1 MTDVLEQPS
10 SLQLRAMLQDMV
22 RKDLLGPAGGPDE
35 IIDESNVRGRYI
47 VGMLAPKGQSM
58 LPDENDQLAHDGSDE
73 QDGKSAAPIPQAASM
88 LPSAIGLT
96 FTVAEDTP
104 ALQIT
109 VRWGKY
115 RRVEMDIKALGS
127 SADESGEENAVDDEY
142 LPEADEAEPEAGS
155 ETRRVWKRIPV
166 EAASD
171 PFPLD
176 DGYLKPWS
184 PDPDNPDI
192 YVRTL
197 VRKRDHAWTI
207 TTFLINAQSE
217 PQSNKDEAWVFQ
229 PELVVR
235 APDGAPVFI
244 KRNLP
249 AELRNDHPE
258 DRAIEMLYRQKLE
271 FAVGHGVAASAELAA
286 GHWDRAVKVRTEII
300 PTHEVEQMA
309 PPTAEDIPLLAKA
322 VLDMGTLA
330 ETQQGGFSAA
340 LDPLTEAYAAWI
352 ADLENRLSSPAP
364 DLQAYQSDA
373 AAAVDDCRKSLAR
386 IREGIALLD
395 NDPLAAQAFRFAN
408 RAMALQRVHT
418 IFSQAVRRGE
428 EPDLAA
434 IDVPGSRS
442 WRPFQLAFIL
452 LNLPGLVDPTHPDR
466 SHPTSAK
473 ADLLWF
479 PTGGGKTEA
488 YLGVA
493 AFTMAIR
500 RLQGELGGL
509 SGGAG
514 VSVLMR
520 YTLRLLTL
528 QQFQRAAALIC
539 ACEVIRR
546 EDQKTWGAEPF
557 RIGLWVGRRSTPNW
571 TKESEEAVKRVRNT
585 ASDYRGGMGTPA
597 QLTNCPWCGQPI
609 RPGRDIEIDSYPQG
623 SARTIQYCSDPQGNC
638 PFSRKG
644 SPREGLPILV
654 VDEEIYRRL
663 PALLIATVDK
673 FAQMP
678 WKGETQMLFGRVDAR
693 CPRHG
698 YRSPEIEDSDS
709 HPKRGSTPGV
719 RTQPLSRLR
728 PPDLIIQDE
737 LHLISGPLGTLVGLY
752 ETAVDALSSWELDG
766 KTIYPKVIASTATV
780 RRARDQVYSL
790 FQREVK
796 IFPAPGL
803 DADDNF
809 FARRVPSSEQAPGRS
824 YIGVCA
830 PGTRLK
836 TVLIRVYAAYM
847 AAAQVLYENYGR
859 AADPWMTLVGYFNS
873 MRELGGMRRVV
884 DDALRERLRKMDRR
898 GLARR
903 YINPWSV
910 EELTSRKDASDIPY
924 ILDRLEAVFD
934 PVAAEERK
942 QRNKAGEKTD
952 FARNPFDIV
961 LATNMISVGV
971 DVSRLGLMVVASQPK
986 ATAEYIQATSR
997 VGRAFP
1003 GIVCTVYNWARP
1015 RDLSHYERFEHYHAT
1030 FYQQV
1035 EALSVTPFSPRA
1047 RDRGLSAVLVAFL
1060 RLLGDAYNANDRPGE
1075 LDRAHP
1081 YVRRALYAIVRRAGL
1096 VNASCD
1102 TEAQVKQELDAL
1114 LDQWLARAATTRA
1127 PGKLG
1132 YKPKKDSLT
1141 LPLLNAAEGGSR
1153 DPFTCLN
1160 SLRDVEPGA
1169 PLVLLDYGM
1178 DREPGETVVEEVAR

>member
-1 MTDVLEQPS
+1 MMNEQLEAPS
-10 SLQLRAMLQDMV
+10 AIELRAMLQDMI

-35 IIDESNVRGRYI
+35 IVDERNVRGRYI
-47 VGMLAPKGQSM
+47 VGMLAPKGQSV
-58 LPDENDQLAHDGSDE
+58 LPDENDQLAVDGTDE
-73 QDGKSAAPIPQAASM
+73 EDGKSASPIPQASSM

-104 ALQIT
+104 TLQIIA
-109 VRWGKY
+109 RWGKY

-127 SADESGEENAVDDEY
+127 FEDGLDEDDTVAEEP
-142 LPEADEAEPEAGS
+142 LPEAEEPEPERVS

-166 EAASD
+166 EAVSD
-171 PFPLD
+171 PFHLH
-176 DGYLKPWS
+176 DGFPKPWS
-184 PDPDNPDI
+184 PDPDNPDV
-192 YVRTL
+192 YVRAQ
-197 VRKRDHAWTI
+197 VRKRDRAWTI
-207 TTFLINAQSE
+207 TLFLVNAQSE
-217 PQSNKDEAWVFQ
+217 PQYNKDEAWVFQ
-229 PELVVR
+229 PELIVH

-249 AELRNDHPE
+249 DELRNDHPE
-258 DRAIEMLYRQKLE
+258 DRAIEMLYRREQE
-271 FAVGHGVAASAELAA
+271 FAVGHGVAVSAKLAD
-286 GHWDRAVKVRTEII
+286 GRWDRAVEVHTEIV
-300 PTHEVEQMA
+300 PSHEVEQMA
-309 PPTAEDIPLLAKA
+309 PPTPADIPTLANA
-322 VLDMGTLA
+322 VLDMQVLD
-330 ETQQGGFSAA
+330 ETGDGGFAAA
-340 LDPLTEAYAAWI
+340 LDPLAEAYEAWI
-352 ADLENRLSSPAP
+352 ADQESHLSSPP
-364 DLQAYQSDA
+364 SDLQAYQADA
-373 AAAVDDCRKSLAR
+373 AAALENCRKSLSR

-395 NDPLAAQAFRFAN
+395 STPQAAKAFRFSN
-408 RAMALQRVHT
+408 RAMGFQRVRT
-418 IFSQAVRRGE
+418 LFSQAVRRDE
-428 EPDLAA
+428 KPDLVT
-434 IDVPGSRS
+434 IDVPGNRS

-466 SHPTSAK
+466 SHPMSAK

-493 AFTMAIR
+493 AFTMAMR

-546 EDQKTWGAEPF
+546 EDETTWGPEPF

-571 TKESEEAVKRVRNT
+571 TKESEEAIKRVRNT

-609 RPGRDIEIDSYPQG
+609 RPGRDIEVDLYPQG
-623 SARTIQYCSDPQGNC
+623 SARTLQYCSDPQGIC
-638 PFSRKG
+638 PFSRLG
-644 SPREGLPILV
+644 SPRDGLPILV

-678 WKGETQMLFGRVDAR
+678 WKGETQMLFGRVNGR

-709 HPKRGSTPGV
+709 HPKRGATPGV
-719 RTQPLSRLR
+719 KTQPLTRLR

-752 ETAVDALSSWELDG
+752 ETAVDALSSWELDE
-766 KTIYPKVIASTATV
+766 KTVYPKVIASTATV

-803 DADDNF
+803 NADDNF
-809 FARRVPSSEQAPGRS
+809 FARRVSSSEHAPGRC

-836 TVLIRVYAAYM
+836 AVLIRVYAAYM
-847 AAAQVLYENYGR
+847 AAAQVLYEKYGR

-884 DDALRERLRKMDRR
+884 DDALRERLRKMNQR

-903 YINPWSV
+903 FINPWSV
-910 EELTSRKDASDIPY
+910 EELTSRKDAADIPR
-924 ILDRLEAVFD
+924 ILDRLEAIFD

-942 QRNKAGEKTD
+942 RRTKAGEKID

-1035 EALSVTPFSPRA
+1035 EALSVTPFSPRS
-1047 RDRGLSAVLVAFL
+1047 RDRGISAVLVSFL
-1060 RLLGDAYNANDRPGE
+1060 RLLGDEYNANDRPGE

-1081 YVRRALYAIVRRAGL
+1081 YVRRALDAIIRRAGL
-1096 VNASCD
+1096 VNASRD
-1102 TEAQVKQELDAL
+1102 TETQVRKELDAL
-1114 LDQWLARAATTRA
+1114 LDQWLARATTTRS
-1127 PGKLG
+1127 PGILG

-1141 LPLLNAAEGGSR
+1141 VPLLNAAEGGGR

-1160 SLRDVEPGA
+1160 SLRDVEPGV
-1169 PLVLLDYGM
+1169 PLVLNDYGM
-1178 DREPGETVVEEVAR
+1178 DREPGETIGEVAS

>member
-1 MTDVLEQPS
+1 MSDLLEQPS
-10 SLQLRAMLQDMV
+10 SLQLRAMLQEMV
-22 RKDLLGPAGGPDE
+22 CKDLLGPAGGPDE
-35 IIDESNVRGRYI
+35 IIDERNVRGRYI
-47 VGMLAPKGQSM
+47 VGMLAPKGQSL
-58 LPDENDQLAHDGSDE
+58 LPDENDQLAVDGTDE
-73 QDGKSAAPIPQAASM
+73 EDGKSASPIPQTSSM

-96 FTVAEDTP
+96 FTVDENTQS
-104 ALQIT
+104 LQIT
-109 VRWGKY
+109 ARWGKY
-115 RRVEMDIKALGS
+115 RRVEMDIKTLGATEEDIVVDEPS
-127 SADESGEENAVDDEY
+127 PEQDESQPKGV
-142 LPEADEAEPEAGS
+142 G

-166 EAASD
+166 EAVSD
-171 PFPLD
+171 PFHLKE
-176 DGYLKPWS
+176 GFLKPWS
-184 PDPDNPDI
+184 PDPDSPDV
-192 YVRTL
+192 YVRAL
-197 VRKRDHAWTI
+197 VRKRERVWTV
-207 TTFLINAQSE
+207 TLFLINAQSE
-217 PQSNKDEAWVFQ
+217 PQVNKDEAWVFQ
-229 PELVVR
+229 PELIVH

-244 KRNLP
+244 KRALP
-249 AELRNDHPE
+249 DELRNDHPE
-258 DRAIEMLYRQKLE
+258 DRAIEMLYRRELE
-271 FAVGHGVAASAELAA
+271 FAVGHGVAVSASLAD
-286 GHWDRAVKVRTEII
+286 GCWDRAVEVRTEII

-309 PPTAEDIPLLAKA
+309 PPSTDELPLLSGAI
-322 VLDMGTLA
+322 LDMGALA
-330 ETQQGGFSAA
+330 EIPEGGFAAA
-340 LDPLTEAYAAWI
+340 LDPLTTAYTAWI
-352 ADLENRLSSPAP
+352 DDLDNRLSPPLP
-364 DLQAYQSDA
+364 DLLAYQPDA
-373 AAAVDDCRKSLAR
+373 AAAIESCRKSLDR
-386 IREGIALLD
+386 IREGISLLD
-395 NDPLAAQAFRFAN
+395 SNPQAAQAFRFAN
-408 RAMALQRVHT
+408 RAMALQRIHT
-418 IFSQAVRRGE
+418 NFSQAVRRDE
-428 EPDLAA
+428 EPDLAQ
-434 IDVPGSRS
+434 IDVPKNRS
-442 WRPFQLAFIL
+442 WRPFQLAFVL

-546 EDQKTWGAEPF
+546 EDETMWGPEPF

-571 TKESEEAVKRVRNT
+571 TDEAAEAIKRFRNT
-585 ASDYRGGMGTPA
+585 AADYRGAMGTPA

-609 RPGRDIEIDSYPQG
+609 RPGRDIEVDLYPQG
-623 SARTIQYCSDPQGNC
+623 SARTLQYCSDPQGIC
-638 PFSRKG
+638 PFSRRG
-644 SPREGLPILV
+644 SPREGLPILI

-678 WKGETQMLFGRVDAR
+678 WKGETQMLFGRVDGH
-693 CPRHG
+693 CSRHG

-709 HPKRGSTPGV
+709 HPKRGTVAGV
-719 RTQPLSRLR
+719 KTQPLTRLR

-766 KTIYPKVIASTATV
+766 KTVYPKVIASTATV
-780 RRARDQVYSL
+780 RRARDQVYSI

-803 DADDNF
+803 NADDNF
-809 FARRVPSSEQAPGRS
+809 FARRVPSSERAPGRC

-836 TVLIRVYAAYM
+836 SVLIRVYAAYM
-847 AAAQVLYENYGR
+847 AATQVLYEKYGR

-884 DDALRERLRKMDRR
+884 DDALRERLRKMDQR

-910 EELTSRKDASDIPY
+910 EELTSRKDAADIPY

-934 PVAAEERK
+934 PAAQEERK
-942 QRNKAGEKTD
+942 QRAKAGEKID
-952 FARNPFDIV
+952 FTRNPFDIV

-1015 RDLSHYERFEHYHAT
+1015 RDISHYERFEHYHAT

-1035 EALSVTPFSPRA
+1035 EALSVTPYSARA
-1047 RDRGLSAVLVAFL
+1047 RDRGIGAVLVSFL
-1060 RLLGDAYNANDRPGE
+1060 RLLGDEYNANDRPGK

-1081 YVRRALYAIVRRAGL
+1081 YVRRALDAIIRRAGL
-1096 VNASCD
+1096 VNASRD
-1102 TEAQVKQELDAL
+1102 TEAQVRQELDAL
-1114 LDQWLARAATTRA
+1114 LDQWLARAATTRS
-1127 PGKLG
+1127 PGILG

-1141 LPLLNAAEGGSR
+1141 VPLLNAAEGGGR

-1160 SLRDVEPGA
+1160 SLRDVEPGVT
-1169 PLVLLDYGM
+1169 LVLNDYGM
-1178 DREPGETVVEEVAR
+1178 DREPGEPIGEVAS